1 VAAIADMLFKVRTGD
16 KIILALPPK
25 SFSGT
30 KIDLSNLRLVGIDA
44 STFAQAFE
52 GVWQNKTYFIGK
64 SNHGVA
70 VLMYSIIMTKTIDRI
85 W

>member
-1 VAAIADMLFKVRTGD
+1 MAAIADMLFKVKTGS

-30 KIDLSNLRLVGIDA
+30 KVDLSNLRLLSIDA
-44 STFAQAFE
+44 NTFTQLFE

-70 VLMYSIIMTKTIDRI
+70 ILMYSIIMTKTIEKI